1 MKKILTLIFAL
12 VLCVCVC
19 FGATVYAEEPATQ
32 AEKVMVANI
41 SGGNRLTFNT
51 DTDFGSV
58 LVQYLSL
65 PKNFSGSKYY
75 TIGNSLTETSEGS
88 ADVVLTGGGDGEF
101 VLKYVGKLEKEQN
114 TIIKIGENVTLKT
127 DDGDVKYSV
136 VKLSLVYGGV
146 KKESTA
152 GDGNIT
158 VTIESDNATIIQ
170 SGANN
175 VEVLGA
181 SSLIDLTGEKDST
194 DTPAGSST
202 SEAKNDGGF
211 SPVLAV
217 VLILIVIAGALA
229 VMYFT
234 LPAFKE
240 KVDNLLGKNK
250 KRPTKRR

>member
-12 VLCVCVC
+12 VLCSCVC

-32 AEKVMVANI
+32 AEKVMVAKI
-41 SGGNRLTFNT
+41 SDGNRLTFNT
-51 DTDFGSV
+51 DTDMGKV
-58 LVQYLSL
+58 LLQHLSISE
-65 PKNFSGSKYY
+65 NFSGTKYY
-75 TIGNSLTETSEGS
+75 KIGTSLTPANEGS
-88 ADVVLTGGGDGEF
+88 ADLALTGGGDGEF
-101 VLKYVGKLEKEQN
+101 VMKYVGKQEKEQN
-114 TIIKIGENVTLKT
+114 TSIKIGENVTLKT
-127 DDGDVKYSV
+127 DDGEVTYST

-146 KKESTA
+146 KPETTTN
-152 GDGNIT
+152 DGNIT
-158 VTIESDNATIIQ
+158 VTIESDIATVIQ

-181 SSLIDLTGEKDST
+181 SSLIDLTNEKESA

-202 SEAKNDGGF
+202 SEAKTDGDF
-211 SPVLAV
+211 PPVLAV